1 MPPTTASSCTSCARF
16 GATAPSKRCTAA
28 CSSPGPGHSPS
39 PCGCPTQAPPAPAP
53 ALWISRSGSLAAGS
67 ASTAPAGPTPPPS
80 PSGTPPTK
88 STAPTANAPNRGKP
102 PTTRYLSSGCPGPT
116 ARPSLPAPDFPCP
129 AQRLLLLSLP
139 PVWHLGEDAPQRT
152 GLVRPGRGPRTA
164 CSTTAAPACAAQP
177 AATLRWSTSSTA
189 TTPPAMT
196 PWCWRPKPATT
207 GPSNPGR
214 HLCDAADIG
223 GTAISQRPFGIL

>member
-1 MPPTTASSCTSCARF
+1 MSVNRSV
-16 GATAPSKRCTAA
+16 
-28 CSSPGPGHSPS
+28 SP
-39 PCGCPTQAPPAPAP
+39 PCGSAIARHYRDRFRSCRRAWRTPPRSATCAMWRCRYATDHGIELHELRKVRRDGTVETLHGRLLQPGSRSLPIPVRCPTQAPPAPAP
-53 ALWISRSGSLAAGS
+53 TLCISRSGSLAAGS

-139 PVWHLGEDAPQRT
+139 PVWHLGEDAPRRT
-152 GLVRPGRGPRTA
+152 GLVRPGRG
-164 CSTTAAPACAAQP
+164 
-177 AATLRWSTSSTA
+177 
-189 TTPPAMT
+189 
-196 PWCWRPKPATT
+196 
-207 GPSNPGR
+207 
-214 HLCDAADIG
+214 
-223 GTAISQRPFGIL
+223 